1 MAHSER
7 QHAILSASSAERWLS
22 CTPSARL
29 EEKFNQSNPKKS
41 SVHADEG
48 TLAHEFAEL
57 KLRYILGRL
66 NENTFAKEFKKIVK
80 SELFKPEM
88 ADYVDGYVQFVLDKF
103 AEAQEEDPLA
113 EILLESKLDFSNYVE
128 NGFGT
133 GDVVIYAKKVVIIID
148 LKYGKGVQVDA
159 TNNPQLRLY
168 GIGAA
173 NLFTLYQEVKGVAMY
188 IVQPRLNSVS
198 AEAMPYE
205 ELIEWADSVVKPTAE
220 KAYIGEGE
228 QVAGKHCKFC
238 AVKGLCRAFADANL
252 GLAKH
257 EFKDPQLLSPSEIA
271 NVYNYIP
278 MLQDWANAVGEYMLT
293 RMLAGDKFTGYKVVE
308 GKSNRK
314 WADDHK
320 VTELLSSEFDPKVF
334 TTTKLKGIADIQ
346 TVVGKEFFNAKLAD
360 LVVKPEGAPTIAP
373 DWDKRP
379 EFGASQIERDFSSG
393 LEAE

>member
-29 EEKFNQSNPKKS
+29 EERFNQSNPKKS
-41 SVHADEG
+41 SIHADEG
-48 TLAHEFAEL
+48 TLAHELAEL
-57 KLRYILGRL
+57 KLRYLLGRL
-66 NENTFAKEFKKIVK
+66 DEKTFNKELKKIEK
-80 SELFKPEM
+80 NELYKTEM

-103 AEAQEEDPLA
+103 ALAQEEDPLA

-133 GDVVIYAKKVVIIID
+133 GDAVIYANKVVMIID
-148 LKYGKGVQVDA
+148 LKYGKGVEVDA
-159 TNNPQLRLY
+159 SNNPQLRLY

-173 NLFTLYQEVKGVAMY
+173 NLFSLYQEVKGVAMY

-198 AEAMPYE
+198 AEALWHND
-205 ELIEWADSVVKPTAE
+205 LIEWAETVVKPTAE

-252 GLAKH
+252 ELAKH

-278 MLQDWANAVGEYMLT
+278 MLQDWANAVGEYMLSS
-293 RMLAGDKFTGYKVVE
+293 MLQGETFEGYKLVE

-314 WADDHK
+314 WADDQK
-320 VTELLSSEFDPKVF
+320 VTELLSSEFDPRVF

-346 TVVGKEFFNAKLAD
+346 TIVGKEFFAEKLAS
-360 LVVKPEGAPTIAP
+360 LVVKPEGAPTIVP

-379 EFGASQIERDFSSG
+379 EYKANQIERDFSEPLS
-393 LEAE
+393 E